1 MNTNTGDRRRTERL
15 RTNLRAFWEGVL
27 TRRAGEITD
36 ISSTGCFILT
46 RDDVQPAELIRLEVH
61 TPTGRAICLW
71 GEVVYQVEEMGFALR
86 FTGTEPAEHGML
98 ELLLDY
104 LRVEREAGGGRG
116 AAAEFLT
123 SHVS

>member
-1 MNTNTGDRRRTERL
+1 MNTTGDRRRTERL
-15 RTNLRAFWEGVL
+15 HTNLRAFWEGVL
-27 TRRAGEITD
+27 TRRAGQITD

-46 RDDVQPAELIRLEVH
+46 RDDVQPSELIRLEVR

-71 GEVVYQVEEMGFALR
+71 GEVVYQVEEMGFALS
-86 FTGTEPAEHGML
+86 FTGIEPAERTML

-104 LRVEREAGGGRG
+104 LRVEREAGGGG
-116 AAAEFLT
+116 DAAPELST